1 MEEQI
6 FKEEQDKLEEI
17 NEKITEEENI
27 IEEDLKNADMNY
39 SLEDMAKG
47 EVLFAKVK
55 KLEDIKKIKD
65 VPYFARMDFK
75 EDARKMEKLYLE
87 KFLF

>member
-47 EVLFAKVK
+47 EVLLQK
-55 KLEDIKKIKD
+55 
-65 VPYFARMDFK
+65 
-75 EDARKMEKLYLE
+75 
-87 KFLF
+87 

>member
-17 NEKITEEENI
+17 NKKITEEENI
-27 IEEDLKNADMNY
+27 IDEDLKNADMNY

-75 EDARKMEKLYLE
+75 EDA
-87 KFLF
+87 

>member
-27 IEEDLKNADMNY
+27 IEEDLKNLINFVY
-39 SLEDMAKG
+39 EGNIL
-47 EVLFAKVK
+47 
-55 KLEDIKKIKD
+55 
-65 VPYFARMDFK
+65 
-75 EDARKMEKLYLE
+75 
-87 KFLF
+87 

>member
-55 KLEDIKKIKD
+55 KLEDIKRQIK
-65 VPYFARMDFK
+65 K
-75 EDARKMEKLYLE
+75 EA
-87 KFLF
+87 